1 MKEFVILTFCFVFL
15 FACSGSKKET
25 EETTDALD
33 LVIEEKLSMTGF
45 APLKAATV
53 SFNDPK
59 VKLGHALYYDK
70 RLSKTGNNSC
80 NSCHNLATFGVDNL
94 PFSPGDAGKN
104 GDRNSPT
111 TLNAALH
118 RMQFWDGR
126 AKDVEE
132 QAGMPILNPVEMA
145 IPSRIFLENRL
156 NALPYYQNLF
166 KMAFPEDK
174 NPVSYVNLQNAIGA
188 FERTLI
194 TPSRFDSYLQGD
206 KKALSESEKNGMISF
221 ILIGCTTCHGGELLG
236 GTQLQKFGV
245 HANYWEYT
253 KSEKI
258 DKGAFTLNK
267 DTTKLYQFKVPSL
280 RNISKTYP
288 YFHDGSVNDL
298 AESVKIMAK
307 VQLNYDIS
315 SEETANIVAFM
326 KALEG
331 KVPVEAIKPPVG
343 L

>member
-1 MKEFVILTFCFVFL
+1 MKNFTLLSFCL
-15 FACSGSKKET
+15 FFIVACSESK
-25 EETTDALD
+25 EEKKDFGDAND
-33 LVIEEKLSMTGF
+33 LVIEEKLSTTGF
-45 APLKAATV
+45 APLNASAV
-53 SFNDPK
+53 SFSDPK
-59 VKLGHALYYDK
+59 VTLGHALYYDT

-104 GDRNSPT
+104 GERNSPT

-145 IPSRIFLENRL
+145 IPSKSFLESRL
-156 NALPYYQNLF
+156 SDLPYYQDLF
-166 KMAFPEDK
+166 KKAFPNEK
-174 NPVSYVNLQNAIGA
+174 SPVNYSNLQKAIGA

-194 TPSRFDSYLQGD
+194 TPSRFDKYLEGD
-206 KKALSESEKNGMISF
+206 KTALSEAEKSGLISF
-221 ILIGCTTCHGGELLG
+221 MMIGCTTCHSGELLG

-245 HANYWEYT
+245 HGNYWEYT

-258 DKGAFTLNK
+258 DKGAFALSK

-280 RNISKTYP
+280 RNVSKTYP
-288 YFHDGSVNDL
+288 YFHDGSVKDL
-298 AESVKIMAK
+298 AEAIKIMAK

-315 SEETANIVAFM
+315 SEETANIVAFL
-326 KALEG
+326 KALDG
-331 KVPVEAIKPPVG
+331 NVPVEATKPPVG